1 MKGSMLWATGALA
14 AVALST
20 VLSAPAC
27 AIVNGEPDGD
37 QHPNV
42 GVVIAYD
49 PLYGKIIPYMS
60 GTLIDQRV
68 FLTAGHGAEPIVS
81 GEVTLL
87 GVSFDQDVN
96 LNVGPD
102 FDLDDPSTW
111 PSAWLAVDHVECS
124 WGPLNGV
131 GGVVD
136 NVEGADPN
144 RTDIALL
151 ILKDPVTWIAPTTLP
166 TADFLD
172 NLKQAG
178 LLQAGPQGTL
188 LTVVGYGRGLAFP
201 PPENVPAISPDGYAH
216 RNVAKTGYLGLND
229 AWLNTSQNLA
239 AGYGGTA
246 AGDSG
251 GPVFWI
257 DPEGNEHLVA
267 ITAWGGSLIGNGF
280 YYRID
285 TAESL
290 AFIQGVIGSLGSE

>member
-1 MKGSMLWATGALA
+1 VPLLSREASTDRCATVSQKQCSAVGRTDKTTGNPSYSTDGYHA
-14 AVALST
+14 AVIASRFGST
-20 VLSAPAC
+20 
-27 AIVNGEPDGD
+27 
-37 QHPNV
+37 
-42 GVVIAYD
+42 
-49 PLYGKIIPYMS
+49 
-60 GTLIDQRV
+60 R
-68 FLTAGHGAEPIVS
+68 
-81 GEVTLL
+81 
-87 GVSFDQDVN
+87 
-96 LNVGPD
+96 
-102 FDLDDPSTW
+102 PST
-111 PSAWLAVDHVECS
+111 
-124 WGPLNGV
+124 
-131 GGVVD
+131 